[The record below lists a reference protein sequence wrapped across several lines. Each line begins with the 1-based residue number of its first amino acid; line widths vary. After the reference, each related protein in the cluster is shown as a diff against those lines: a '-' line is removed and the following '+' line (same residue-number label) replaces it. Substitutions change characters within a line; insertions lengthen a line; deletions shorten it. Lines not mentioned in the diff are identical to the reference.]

1 MKDAQSPPLASLTVG
16 QNRVAVDPGLGN
28 IRELR
33 LSHGGRNV
41 APLHTAEWVG
51 TPGELPE
58 DLLPVERELAGDF
71 FCAPFGASDVEAAPA
86 HGWPA
91 NSRWDV
97 AKTQPGSL
105 RLVLQRDVLGARI
118 EKRLRLVADAPILYQ
133 EHLVTGGSG
142 GLTVAHHPM
151 VRIAGGARFSCSP
164 KRAVLMAEVPLEPGR
179 NRLAAGATAMSLTAL
194 PASDGGIVDLTEL
207 PIGDRHEDFVTLVEA
222 AGAAIGWSAV
232 VREAEDDVIF
242 VMKDARVLP
251 VTMLW
256 HSNGGRDHAPWNGRH
271 RGVLG
276 IEDGCAAGAAGH
288 AAALAPNPVAAQGVP
303 TALALAPGRTH
314 RIAHALGAF
323 ARPAGWS
330 RVADIRIEGARCL
343 LTGDDGA
350 TVALPFDPDFF
361 AGAG

>member
-1 MKDAQSPPLASLTVG
+1 VKDAPSAAWTALTVG
-16 QNRVAVDPGLGN
+16 PNRVAVDPSIGN

-33 LSHGGRNV
+33 LSHGGRSV

-51 TPGELPE
+51 APGGLPE
-58 DLLPVERELAGDF
+58 DLLPVERDLAGDF
-71 FCAPFGASDVEAAPA
+71 LCAPFGASDVETAPA

-97 AKTQPGSL
+97 AEGQPGSL
-105 RLVLQRDVLGARI
+105 RLVLQRDVFGARI

-151 VRIAGGARFSCSP
+151 VRVAGGARFSCSR
-164 KRAVLMAEVPLEPGR
+164 KRAILTADVPLDPGR
-179 NRLAAGATAMSLTAL
+179 NRLAAGATATSLTEV
-194 PASDGGIVDLTEL
+194 PAVGGGVVDLTEL
-207 PIGDRHEDFVTLVEA
+207 PIADQHEDFVTLVEA
-222 AGAAIGWSAV
+222 EGAAIGWSAV

-242 VMKDARVLP
+242 VLKDARVLP

-256 HSNGGRDHAPWNGRH
+256 HSNGGRDYPPWNGRH

-288 AAALAPNPVAAQGVP
+288 AAALAPNRVAAQGVP
-303 TALALAPGRTH
+303 TALALAPGSTH
-314 RIAHALGAF
+314 RIAHATGAF
-323 ARPAGWS
+323 ARPPGWT
-330 RVADIRIEGARCL
+330 RVADIRIEGAACL
-343 LTGDDGA
+343 LTGDDGT

-361 AGAG
+361 AEAR